1 MRLTVPFRNGWPR
14 LGRLRLAGM
23 SGGRRWALGPRLE
36 LEDGAQS
43 LVDVV
48 ALGQQ
53 LALLEGNPGAWG
65 VSAS

>member
-1 MRLTVPFRNGWPR
+1 
-14 LGRLRLAGM
+14 M